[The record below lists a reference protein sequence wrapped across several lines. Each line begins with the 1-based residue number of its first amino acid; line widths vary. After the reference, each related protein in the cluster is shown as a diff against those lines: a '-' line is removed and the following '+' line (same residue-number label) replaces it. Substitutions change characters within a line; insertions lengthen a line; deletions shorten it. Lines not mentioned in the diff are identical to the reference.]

1 MEYRFNCS
9 CGQLLVRGQ
18 IVSKDLIC
26 HNCSK
31 TFTFFN
37 GEYREY
43 ELGEVVTNSNI
54 EVLDRLELNSGIGL
68 ANKIKWERL
77 NDKKRRI
84 IRA

>member
-18 IVSKDLIC
+18 IVSKDLTC

-43 ELGEVVTNSNI
+43 ELGIIVTNGNI
-54 EVLDRLELNSGIGL
+54 EVSDRFKVISGIGL

-84 IRA
+84 TKS

>member
-1 MEYRFNCS
+1 MEYKFNCS
-9 CGQLLVRGQ
+9 CGQLLVRGNP
-18 IVSKDLIC
+18 VNKDLTC
-26 HNCSK
+26 NCSK

-43 ELGEVVTNSNI
+43 ELGIIVTNSNI
-54 EVLDRLELNSGIGL
+54 EVLDRFKLNSSIGL

>member
-1 MEYRFNCS
+1 MEYKFNCS
-9 CGQLLVRGQ
+9 CGQLLVRGNP
-18 IVSKDLIC
+18 VHKDITC
-26 HNCSK
+26 NCSK

-43 ELGEVVTNSNI
+43 ELGQIVTNSNI
-54 EVLDRLELNSGIGL
+54 EVLDRFKCISGIGL
-68 ANKIKWERL
+68 HNKIKWECK

>member
-1 MEYRFNCS
+1 MQYEFKCPYCDK
-9 CGQLLVRGQ
+9 LLVSGQ
-18 IVSKDLIC
+18 PKIKDLTC
-26 HNCSK
+26 NCSK

-43 ELGEVVTNSNI
+43 ELGIVVTNSNI
-54 EVLDRLELNSGIGL
+54 EVLDRLELNGIGL

>member
-1 MEYRFNCS
+1 MQYEFKCS
-9 CGQLLVRGQ
+9 CGQLLVRGNP
-18 IVSKDLIC
+18 VHKDITC
-26 HNCSK
+26 NCSK

-43 ELGEVVTNSNI
+43 ELGEIVTNSNI
-54 EVLDRLELNSGIGL
+54 EVLDRFKCISGIGL
-68 ANKIKWERL
+68 HNKIKWERL

>member
-1 MEYRFNCS
+1 MQYEFKCPYCDK
-9 CGQLLVRGQ
+9 LLVSGQ
-18 IVSKDLIC
+18 PKIKDLTC
-26 HNCSK
+26 NCSK

-54 EVLDRLELNSGIGL
+54 EVLDRFKGIRGIGL
-68 ANKIKWERL
+68 ANKFKWERL

>member
-18 IVSKDLIC
+18 IVSKDLTC

-43 ELGEVVTNSNI
+43 ELGEVVTSGNI
-54 EVLDRLELNSGIGL
+54 EVLDRFKAISAIGL
-68 ANKIKWERL
+68 ANKFKWERL

>member
-1 MEYRFNCS
+1 MQYEFKCPYCDK
-9 CGQLLVRGQ
+9 LLVTGHPM
-18 IVSKDLIC
+18 VKDLTC
-26 HNCSK
+26 NCSK

-68 ANKIKWERL
+68 ANKIKWRNKVEKR
-77 NDKKRRI
+77 RRI
-84 IRA
+84 I

>member
-18 IVSKDLIC
+18 IVSKDLTC

-43 ELGEVVTNSNI
+43 ELGQIVTNSNI
-54 EVLDRLELNSGIGL
+54 EVLDRFNGISGIGL
-68 ANKIKWERL
+68 ANKFKWE
-77 NDKKRRI
+77 NKIEKRRRVI
-84 IRA
+84 

>member
-43 ELGEVVTNSNI
+43 ELGQIVTNSNI
-54 EVLDRLELNSGIGL
+54 EVLDRFKCISGIGL
-68 ANKIKWERL
+68 ANKFKWRNKIEKR
-77 NDKKRRI
+77 RRI
-84 IRA
+84 I

>member
-1 MEYRFNCS
+1 MQYEFKCPYCNT
-9 CGQLLVRGQ
+9 LLASGHQ
-18 IVSKDLIC
+18 TIKDLTC
-26 HNCSK
+26 NCSK

-43 ELGEVVTNSNI
+43 ELGIIVTNSNI
-54 EVLDRLELNSGIGL
+54 EVLDRLELNGIGL

-84 IRA
+84 VRV

>member
-1 MEYRFNCS
+1 MEYKFNCS

-18 IVSKDLIC
+18 IVSKDLTC

-43 ELGEVVTNSNI
+43 ELGQIVTNSNI
-54 EVLDRLELNSGIGL
+54 EVLDRFKCISGIGL
-68 ANKIKWERL
+68 ANKFKWERL

-84 IRA
+84 IRT

>member
-1 MEYRFNCS
+1 MQYKFNCS

-18 IVSKDLIC
+18 IVSKDLTC
-26 HNCSK
+26 NCSK

-43 ELGEVVTNSNI
+43 ELGIIVTNSNI
-54 EVLDRLELNSGIGL
+54 EVLDRFKCISGIGL
-68 ANKIKWERL
+68 ANKFKWERL

>member
-18 IVSKDLIC
+18 IVSKDLTC
-26 HNCSK
+26 HNCFK

-68 ANKIKWERL
+68 ANKIKWR
-77 NDKKRRI
+77 NKRDKKRRV

>member
-1 MEYRFNCS
+1 MQYEFKCPYCNKVLVT
-9 CGQLLVRGQ
+9 GQPK
-18 IVSKDLIC
+18 IKDLTC
-26 HNCSK
+26 NCSK

-68 ANKIKWERL
+68 SNKIKWRNKVEKR
-77 NDKKRRI
+77 RRI
-84 IRA
+84 I

>member
-1 MEYRFNCS
+1 MEYKFNCS

-18 IVSKDLIC
+18 IVSKDLTC

-43 ELGEVVTNSNI
+43 ELGEVVTSNNI
-54 EVLDRLELNSGIGL
+54 EVLDRLELSGIGL
-68 ANKIKWERL
+68 ANKFKWRNKVEKR
-77 NDKKRRI
+77 RRI
-84 IRA
+84 I

>member
-18 IVSKDLIC
+18 IVSKNLTC

-43 ELGEVVTNSNI
+43 ELGIVVTNSNI

-84 IRA
+84 TRA

>member
-1 MEYRFNCS
+1 MQYEFKCPYCDK
-9 CGQLLVRGQ
+9 LLVTGQ
-18 IVSKDLIC
+18 PTIRDLTC
-26 HNCSK
+26 NCSK

-43 ELGEVVTNSNI
+43 ELGEIVTNSNI
-54 EVLDRLELNSGIGL
+54 EVLDRFKCISGIGL
-68 ANKIKWERL
+68 HNKIKWERL